1 MFKIISHGKKKL
13 TIKAVGDLWLQ
24 SKKLNVKS
32 SSYCSYK
39 RSLED
44 HIYPELGGLRYSSIS
59 LTQLNEFVESLLL
72 SGRKRR

>member
-39 RSLED
+39 
-44 HIYPELGGLRYSSIS
+44 
-59 LTQLNEFVESLLL
+59 
-72 SGRKRR
+72 